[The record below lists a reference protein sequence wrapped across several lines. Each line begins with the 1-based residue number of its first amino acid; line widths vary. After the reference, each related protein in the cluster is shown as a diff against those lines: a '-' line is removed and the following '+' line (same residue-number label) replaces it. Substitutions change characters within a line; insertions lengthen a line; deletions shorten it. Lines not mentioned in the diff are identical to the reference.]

1 MCSPTKT
8 GNAVGLE
15 VLDPK
20 LKLYE
25 PPFEKRFEGPIWLF
39 YRGNP

>member
-1 MCSPTKT
+1 MCSPTKI
-8 GNAVGLE
+8 GKAVVLE

-25 PPFEKRFEGPIWLF
+25 PFDPIVKRFEPF
-39 YRGNP
+39 A